1 MTEGKDF
8 ADLIPYLSAAGA
20 LAEHVKRMM
29 CKATGL
35 SEEEVAVDIDPFGN
49 ITARC
54 KPKAA
59 METVE
64 MEIILDGEERLE

>member
-8 ADLIPYLSAAGA
+8 ADLIPYLSAAGT

-35 SEEEVAVDIDPFGN
+35 SEEEVSVDVDSLGN
-49 ITARC
+49 VNVTC
-54 KPKAA
+54 KPKAE
-59 METVE
+59 MKTVE
-64 MEIILDGEERLE
+64 MEIVLGGEEA